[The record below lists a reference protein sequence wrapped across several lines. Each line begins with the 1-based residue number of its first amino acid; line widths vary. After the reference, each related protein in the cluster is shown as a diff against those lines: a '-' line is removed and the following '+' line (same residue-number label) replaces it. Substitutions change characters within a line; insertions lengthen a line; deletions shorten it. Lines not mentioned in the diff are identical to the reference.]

1 MNESDFANLY
11 IERILNEVSELTKI
25 RMLNEAKISYIEKM
39 NTVLAEKV
47 TNLENELEKN
57 KTKINRKKTIELDNS
72 EY

>member
-11 IERILNEVSELTKI
+11 IERILTEVSELTKI

-57 KTKINRKKTIELDNS
+57 KTKINKRKLELDNS